1 MWHSHRETILSWGW
15 GLVPGSGTDGGT
27 DGWTGSSGWPQERAA
42 PMMLEEER
50 GTENTAGSLL
60 MGSHTSFRLTHVPSV
75 LGTALH
81 NATDLKVGRG
91 AQGMKGC
98 ARS

>member
-1 MWHSHRETILSWGW
+1 MLHSHRETILSWGW
-15 GLVPGSGTDGGT
+15 GLIPSGITDGSG
-27 DGWTGSSGWPQERAA
+27 WQQERVAA
-42 PMMLEEER
+42 MMLEEEC
-50 GTENTAGSLL
+50 GPEITAGSLL
-60 MGSHTSFRLTHVPSV
+60 GSHTFFRLTHVPSV